1 MGTGKS
7 SVGRVLA
14 KMTGMFFQDLD
25 SLIVAETGRSINEI
39 FSAEGEAYFR
49 TLETAELHKLV
60 RSENLI
66 LSTGGGAVL
75 AAENQEL
82 IRNLGVVI
90 NLMAPPEVI
99 AQRLRHANDRP
110 LLNDGASRERI
121 ERMLVEREPCYAMAH
136 IRIDTTGKKIE
147 DVAAIIL
154 KHIDSIETDK
164 RV

>member
-1 MGTGKS
+1 
-7 SVGRVLA
+7 
-14 KMTGMFFQDLD
+14 
-25 SLIVAETGRSINEI
+25 
-39 FSAEGEAYFR
+39 
-49 TLETAELHKLV
+49 LETAELHKLV

-147 DVAAIIL
+147 DVAAVIL
-154 KHIDSIETDK
+154 KYLDSVETAK